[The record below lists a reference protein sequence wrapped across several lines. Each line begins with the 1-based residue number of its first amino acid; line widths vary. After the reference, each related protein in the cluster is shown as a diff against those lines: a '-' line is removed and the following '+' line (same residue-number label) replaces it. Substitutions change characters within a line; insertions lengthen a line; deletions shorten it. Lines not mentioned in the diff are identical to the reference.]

1 MTSKFSIVS
10 YSTEELRKNIRDILE
25 AVQRLHE
32 SGEAHGRLAPE
43 CFVRD
48 LTCGDLK
55 IVRFYLLYS
64 YFGSLADISNLTGER
79 KQTAIISVVSPS

>member
-1 MTSKFSIVS
+1 MPSTQEQEPEACALCRMRLKFPSVS
-10 YSTEELRKNIRDILE
+10 DSSEGFRTNIRDILE

-48 LTCGDLK
+48 YKCGDLK
-55 IVRFYLLYS
+55 IVSVYFLL
-64 YFGSLADISNLTGER
+64 FHF
-79 KQTAIISVVSPS
+79 